1 MTPARTLA
9 AALALSLL
17 PLAGGAA
24 AQTGTPVA
32 RADLTPVE
40 RMNMAVATH
49 VFNVM
54 AEYGD
59 LFPPELTLGL
69 GIIAKAKAI
78 ALTCDGFEVNEA
90 RYNAAMT
97 RLLEPYI
104 TANAEGS
111 AVNLPFTIAMSAYS
125 MLLGG
130 NLATAALDPAATCAL
145 GDRLRAQIAEDGDDS
160 LLIWSDPD

>member
-1 MTPARTLA
+1 MIRLLA
-9 AALALSLL
+9 AAATLSLL
-17 PLAGGAA
+17 PLAGGAT

-49 VFNVM
+49 VFDFM
-54 AEYGD
+54 GSYGD
-59 LFPPELTLGL
+59 LFPPELTFGLGL
-69 GIIAKAKAI
+69 IAKAKAI

-90 RYNAAMT
+90 RYNAAMSG
-97 RLLEPYI
+97 LLERYI
-104 TANAEGS
+104 TMNAEGS
-111 AVNLPFTIAMSAYS
+111 AVNLPFTIAMSGYS

-130 NLATAALDPAATCAL
+130 SLAAAAYDPAATCAL
-145 GDRLRAQIAEDGDDS
+145 GARLRAQIAEDGDDS